1 MFLIR
6 LLLLIICLLVK
17 FSVDGLRARLLGYRL
32 RGCAPAAQ
40 PEEGL
45 PLFSNALRSPTF
57 LGSCIVNRI
66 APKIFQVIEVLPI
79 PSIVDYLRFG

>member
-1 MFLIR
+1 M
-6 LLLLIICLLVK
+6 LVI
-17 FSVDGLRARLLGYRL
+17 FPVDGLRPGLLGYRL

-40 PEEGL
+40 AEEGL
-45 PLFSNALRSPTF
+45 SLFGDALRSPTF
-57 LGSCIVNRI
+57 LGSCVVNRI